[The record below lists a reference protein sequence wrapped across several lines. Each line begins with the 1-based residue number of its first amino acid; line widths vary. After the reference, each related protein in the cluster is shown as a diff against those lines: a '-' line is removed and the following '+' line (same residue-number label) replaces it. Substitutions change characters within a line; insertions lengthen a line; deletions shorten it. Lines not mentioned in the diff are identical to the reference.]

1 MLYVIK
7 VVIPIHSIPKVT
19 FHLRKTN
26 NYISNFQFFI
36 LIYLQ
41 FTEIIKSPTVE
52 KSPKIH
58 EIKVSEN
65 DLHWEELR
73 KGCLHREFH
82 LCDLDFSDLRDDSD
96 DEMSSPAVNAASGPP
111 PPPPTMFPPMGI
123 PPPLPGC
130 IPPLPKNN
138 VPLPPKP
145 LCSELSNDSDSLTIK
160 KNKKTVKLFWREIQ
174 ENPTPV
180 AIRSKVGGFIWDD
193 LPSVTVD
200 TKMLEHLFESR
211 TNDLI
216 IKVSHFQI
224 HFSLYL
230 ASTPIS
236 AINM

>member
-1 MLYVIK
+1 M
-7 VVIPIHSIPKVT
+7 
-19 FHLRKTN
+19 
-26 NYISNFQFFI
+26 
-36 LIYLQ
+36 Q